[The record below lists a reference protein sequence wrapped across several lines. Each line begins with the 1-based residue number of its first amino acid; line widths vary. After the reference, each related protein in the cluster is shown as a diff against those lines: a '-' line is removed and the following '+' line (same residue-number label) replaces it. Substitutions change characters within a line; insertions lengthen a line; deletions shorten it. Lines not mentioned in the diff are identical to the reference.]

1 MMMKESTGMMTDDEL
16 SDRYDGDGMSGVR
29 EKKDWQK
36 LRNNMF
42 LENEGIVPSKLNAQ
56 WENDRFI
63 DELAERKLL
72 LSSDESDESEE
83 SLRKLLLSSD
93 ESVESLRKLL
103 LSSDESVESLK
114 KLKGNIGGDP
124 NRNPIDKLG
133 EMSSKAYDYT
143 PLGALTNLTGLT
155 TSESD
160 KIKPYDNPINNQNNA
175 LKQNELNNEKS
186 KYEDKNEKKPKDS
199 IINAPTNNVN
209 NSKQNITNVIDTSKN
224 SFNSA
229 INGLRGA
236 F

>member
-1 MMMKESTGMMTDDEL
+1 MMTDDEL

-29 EKKDWQK
+29 EKKDRQK
-36 LRNNMF
+36 LRNNVF

-63 DELAERKLL
+63 DELAE
-72 LSSDESDESEE
+72 
-83 SLRKLLLSSD
+83 
-93 ESVESLRKLL
+93 
-103 LSSDESVESLK
+103 K
-114 KLKGNIGGDP
+114 KLKGNTSNIGGDP

-143 PLGALTNLTGLT
+143 PMGALANLTGLT

-160 KIKPYDNPINNQNNA
+160 KIKPNNNGLSNQNNA

-186 KYEDKNEKKPKDS
+186 KYEDKNEDKPKDS
-199 IINAPTNNVN
+199 IINAPTSNVN
-209 NSKQNITNVIDTSKN
+209 NSKQNITNIIDSSKN

-229 INGLRGA
+229 NNGLRGA